1 MPFVGS
7 ADRWKAGISLF
18 QAGKQHHA
26 PLNANTRLGGKPERS
41 RNALSTPSSGAV
53 RVGKKS
59 RDEKIGGWL
68 SICSRSQSEKIL
80 AKGYGYGSVLSMDS
94 PRRSSK
100 TAGKTL
106 TLGLAGFAKISAIE
120 GVRLSSDSR
129 RMFEEFDRKG
139 LNAEQRRKA
148 IAAKHARKA

>member
-1 MPFVGS
+1 
-7 ADRWKAGISLF
+7 
-18 QAGKQHHA
+18 
-26 PLNANTRLGGKPERS
+26 
-41 RNALSTPSSGAV
+41 
-53 RVGKKS
+53 
-59 RDEKIGGWL
+59 
-68 SICSRSQSEKIL
+68 
-80 AKGYGYGSVLSMDS
+80 MDS